1 MSVAMALV
9 DYIPVALFLAG
20 AVILQRTLY
29 SLMSKGAFAL
39 FSAGTITVFVAGLF
53 KATWKLLYAAGICDF
68 AALNKCFFPMQTTG
82 FVLAGLGMIALICHK
97 QGKNTMYAAAP
108 PVFASSMPF
117 VFLMVFGVA
126 AMDVCLC
133 IVAKRRKHTLS
144 ALLYILSFMFT
155 LAMGYLSSKDFAE
168 ASMNWIAEGVN
179 TVGQLLFFLGAYLMR
194 EKKQTAKNNR

>member
-1 MSVAMALV
+1 MSIAMALV

-20 AVILQRTLY
+20 AIILQRVLY
-29 SLMSKGAFAL
+29 SAMSKGAFAL

-53 KATWKLLYAAGICDF
+53 KASWKLLYAAGICDF
-68 AALNKCFFPMQTTG
+68 VALNKCFFPMQTTG
-82 FVLAGLGMIALICHK
+82 FVLAGLGMIALLCHN

-133 IVAKRRKHTLS
+133 VVANRRKKTLS
-144 ALLYILSFMFT
+144 AVLFIVSFVFT
-155 LAMGYLSSKDFAE
+155 LGMGYLSSRDFSQ

-179 TVGQLLFFLGAYLMR
+179 TVGQMLFFIGAWKMR
-194 EKKQTAKNNR
+194 EVAEG

>member
-1 MSVAMALV
+1 MSIAMALV

-20 AVILQRTLY
+20 AIILQRALY
-29 SLMSKGAFAL
+29 PVMSKGAFAL

-53 KATWKLLYAAGICDF
+53 KASWKLLYAAGICDF
-68 AALNKCFFPMQTTG
+68 VALNKCFFPMQTTG
-82 FVLAGLGMIALICHK
+82 FVLAGLGMIALICHN

-133 IVAKRRKHTLS
+133 IVAGRRKKRLS
-144 ALLYILSFMFT
+144 AVLFIISFIFT
-155 LAMGYLSSKDFAE
+155 LGMGYLSSRDFTQ

-179 TVGQLLFFLGAYLMR
+179 TVGQMLFFIGAWRMR
-194 EKKQTAKNNR
+194 EVAAD

>member
-1 MSVAMALV
+1 MSIAMALV

-20 AVILQRTLY
+20 AIILQRALY
-29 SLMSKGAFAL
+29 TVMSKGAFAL

-53 KATWKLLYAAGICDF
+53 KASWKLLYAAGICDF
-68 AALNKCFFPMQTTG
+68 VALNKCFFPMQTTG
-82 FVLAGLGMIALICHK
+82 FVLAGLGMIALICHN

-126 AMDVCLC
+126 AMDICLC
-133 IVAKRRKHTLS
+133 IVAGRRKKRLS
-144 ALLYILSFMFT
+144 AVLFIISFIFT
-155 LAMGYLSSKDFAE
+155 LGMGYLSSRDFTQ

-179 TVGQLLFFLGAYLMR
+179 TVGQMLFFIGAWRMR
-194 EKKQTAKNNR
+194 EVAAD

>member
-1 MSVAMALV
+1 MSIAMALV

-20 AVILQRTLY
+20 AIILQRALY
-29 SLMSKGAFAL
+29 SAMSKGAFAL

-53 KATWKLLYAAGICDF
+53 KASWKLLYAAGICDF
-68 AALNKCFFPMQTTG
+68 VALNKCFFPMQTTG
-82 FVLAGLGMIALICHK
+82 FVLAGLGMIALLCHN

-133 IVAKRRKHTLS
+133 VVAKRRKKTLS
-144 ALLYILSFMFT
+144 AVLFIVSFVFT
-155 LAMGYLSSKDFAE
+155 LGMGYLSSRDFSQ

-179 TVGQLLFFLGAYLMR
+179 TVGQLLFFIGAWNMR
-194 EKKQTAKNNR
+194 EVAEG

>member
-1 MSVAMALV
+1 MSIAMALA

-29 SLMSKGAFAL
+29 PAMSKGAFAL

-53 KATWKLLYAAGICDF
+53 KASWKLLYAANICDF
-68 AALNKCFFPMQTTG
+68 VALNKCFFTMQTTG
-82 FVLAGLGMIALICHK
+82 FVLAGLGMIALLCHS
-97 QGKNTMYAAAP
+97 QGKNTVYAAVP

-126 AMDVCLC
+126 AMDICLC
-133 IVAKRRKHTLS
+133 VVAKRHKKTLS
-144 ALLYILSFMFT
+144 AVLFIVSFVFT
-155 LAMGYLSSKDFAE
+155 LGMGYLSSRDFSQ

-179 TVGQLLFFLGAYLMR
+179 TVGQMLFFFGAWRMR
-194 EKKQTAKNNR
+194 DCVKV

>member
-20 AVILQRTLY
+20 AIILQRTLY
-29 SLMSKGAFAL
+29 GAMSKGAFAL

-82 FVLAGLGMIALICHK
+82 FVLAGLGMIALLCHS

-126 AMDVCLC
+126 AMDICLC
-133 IVAKRRKHTLS
+133 IIAKRRKHALS
-144 ALLYILSFMFT
+144 AILFIISFVFT
-155 LAMGYLSSKDFAE
+155 LGMGYLSSKDFTQ

-179 TVGQLLFFLGAYLMR
+179 TVGQLLFFAGAYLMH
-194 EKKQTAKNNR
+194 EKPAKAAKA